1 MDVAAWS
8 PEWRTDT
15 FAELNRDL
23 SQVLGGKTAKRFEK
37 IRIHTTGDL
46 LRHVPRRY
54 VSGTETS
61 DIGELVPGEDV
72 ALLLRVRGTPQA
84 GGAEPRRRLQVQLT
98 DGRRLLPMTLFGKEF
113 LIKYWQK
120 MLPEGRLVLAVGK
133 VGEFNGQPQLAHPNF
148 VALDENLNIIGRA
161 KDEQKQRAR
170 EHMVAVTR
178 QDGMIGIYPAGGGLP
193 TWEIADCVKIVREQL
208 GDLAEPLPAWLVQ
221 QEGLPSLPEAFRVV
235 HSPANQHEAEW
246 GSDRLI
252 FDEALSMQLTMAR
265 RRRDNAHHRAPACAG
280 ATGRLLDQ
288 LDARLPFELT
298 AGQKEV
304 CEQVFA
310 DLAAES
316 PMQRLLQGEVGSGKT
331 MVALRAMLRVVDS
344 GRQAVLLAPT
354 EVLATQHLESI
365 RRLLGD
371 LGQGRTL
378 GAPEDATE
386 VVLVTGA
393 MPAAAR
399 RNALTKVASGEAGIV
414 VGTHAVLGARVG
426 FADLGLVVV
435 DEQHRFGVEQRAALN
450 EKAELRPHVLVMT
463 ATPIPRSVAMT
474 VFGDLETSVLSEI
487 PAGRAEVQT
496 QVVDAANR
504 PAWVER
510 AWQRIR
516 EEVAQGRQA
525 FVVCPRIT
533 GSDSDEFTTE
543 GAAASATVVDTHEW
557 LTAGPLAGLR
567 VEALHGKMHPDD
579 KDAVMARFAAG
590 EIDVLV
596 ATTVIEVGV
605 DVPNASVMVVLDADR
620 FGISQLHQL
629 RGRIGRGSLPGLCL
643 LITSASPGTPARER
657 LDAIQATRDGF
668 ELAELDLAQRKE
680 GNVLGASQSGTR
692 TTLRLLRV
700 IDHAELIQRCRELAE
715 RLIAADP
722 DLVDPYLADM
732 ITQTEL
738 LAAGEWLEKS

>member
-1 MDVAAWS
+1 MAAWS
-8 PEWRTDT
+8 PQWRTET

-23 SQVLGGKTAKRFEK
+23 SQVLGGKTAKQFAK
-37 IRIHTTGDL
+37 MRITTTGDL

-61 DIGELVPGEDV
+61 TIADLVPGEDA
-72 ALLLRVRGTPQA
+72 ALLLRVHGRPEP
-84 GGAEPRRRLQVQLT
+84 GGQEPRRRLTVNLS
-98 DGRRLLPMTLFGKEF
+98 DGRRTLPMTLFGKGHM
-113 LIKYWQK
+113 IKYWTNL
-120 MLPEGRLVLAVGK
+120 LPEGRLVLAAGK
-133 VGEFNGQPQLAHPNF
+133 VGEFNHKPQLAHPNF
-148 VALDENLNIIGRA
+148 VALDEDLRILGRA
-161 KDEQKQRAR
+161 KDEKDQRSR
-170 EHMVAVTR
+170 EHMLAVAR
-178 QDGMIGIYPAGGGLP
+178 RGGLIGIYPGGGGLP
-193 TWEIADCVKIVREQL
+193 TWEIADCVQIVREHL
-208 GDLAEPLPAWLVQ
+208 GDLSESLPAWVVQ
-221 QEGLPSLPEAFRVV
+221 QEGLPSLPEAFRAV
-235 HSPANQHEAEW
+235 HAPDNRDEAEL
-246 GSDRLI
+246 GAERLL
-252 FDEALSMQLTMAR
+252 FDEALSMQLTMAHR
-265 RRRDNAHHRAPACAG
+265 RLDNSHHRAPAL
-280 ATGRLLDQ
+280 TGRPGGLLDQ
-288 LDARLPFELT
+288 LDARLPFQLT
-298 AGQKEV
+298 QGQREV
-304 CEQVFA
+304 SEQVFA
-310 DLAAES
+310 DIASEA

-331 MVALRAMLRVVDS
+331 VVALRAMLKAVDS

-354 EVLATQHLESI
+354 EVLATQHLDSI
-365 RRLLGD
+365 RRMLGD

-386 VVLVTGA
+386 VVLVTGS

-399 RNALTKVASGEAGIV
+399 RNGLTKVASGEAGIV
-414 VGTHAVLGARVG
+414 IGTHAVLGAQVD

-474 VFGDLETSVLSEI
+474 VFGDLETSVLTEI

-496 QVVDAANR
+496 QVVDAVQR
-504 PAWVER
+504 PAWLER

-516 EEVAQGRQA
+516 EEVEQGRQA

-533 GSDSDEFTTE
+533 GSDTDDFRED
-543 GAAASATVVDTHEW
+543 GAPASATVVDTHGW
-557 LTAGPLAGLR
+557 LTSGPLSGLR
-567 VEALHGKMHPDD
+567 VEMLHGKMHPDD
-579 KDAVMARFAAG
+579 KDAAMARFAAG
-590 EIDVLV
+590 ETDVLV

-643 LITSASPGTPARER
+643 LVTSSEVGTPARDR
-657 LDAIQATRDGF
+657 LDAIQRTRDGF

-700 IDHAELIQRCRELAE
+700 IDHAELIQHCRELAE